1 MARILVA
8 VTGSVAAVKVDALV
22 ACLAEERHDIR
33 LVMTRS
39 AEFFVPHWSQTGPG
53 SRFPVYRDRDEW
65 PATGWNRGDDVLHI
79 ELGRWADALLIAPL
93 DAHTLAKWAQGLADN
108 LVTSVLRA
116 WDYAKPLVAAPAM
129 NTRMWDNPITSRH
142 FAQILCDREG
152 IWPPQGKLPKIDEIV
167 AAFDRWYEP
176 VEIVM
181 PIEKRLACGD
191 IGIGAMAEVETI
203 SRRLHAIL
211 RSLRIE

>member
-1 MARILVA
+1 MGRILVA
-8 VTGSVAAVKVDALV
+8 VTGSVAAVKVDSLV
-22 ACLAEERHDIR
+22 AALAEEQHEIR
-33 LVMTRS
+33 LMMTKS
-39 AEFFVPHWSQTGPG
+39 AEFFVPHWSRTDPA

-93 DAHTLAKWAQGLADN
+93 DAHTLAKWAQGMADN

-116 WDYAKPLVAAPAM
+116 WDYAKPLVVAPAM

-142 FAQILCDREG
+142 FAQILFDREG
-152 IWPPQGKLPKIDEIV
+152 IWPPHGKLPGIDEIV
-167 AAFDRWYEP
+167 AAFERWYEP
-176 VEIVM
+176 LEIVM

-191 IGIGAMAEVETI
+191 VGVGAMAEVDTI
-203 SRRLHAIL
+203 ARRMNAVL
-211 RSLRIE
+211 RSS